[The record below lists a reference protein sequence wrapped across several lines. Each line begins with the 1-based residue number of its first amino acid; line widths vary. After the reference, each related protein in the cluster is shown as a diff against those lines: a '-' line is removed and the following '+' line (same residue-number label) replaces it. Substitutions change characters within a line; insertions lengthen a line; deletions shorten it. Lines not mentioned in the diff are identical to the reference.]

1 LDATGN
7 AVIAWERSDGANQRI
22 EVRRRTPAGGLSAV
36 QILSEAGRDADAP
49 QEAVARNGNAV
60 VVWRLFD
67 GTNQRIQAV
76 RRSPAGA
83 LSVVQTLSDAGHDAD
98 APQLSVD
105 RNGNAIVAWR
115 LFDGTNQRIQA
126 GRRSAGGAL
135 SPVLTVSDGGQD
147 ATDPEVGAD
156 PNGNAVVVWM
166 RSDGAHNRVQAGR
179 LQAG

>member
-1 LDATGN
+1 MVGPRQTVTGLMDLGP
-7 AVIAWERSDGANQRI
+7 SLLHLL
-22 EVRRRTPAGGLSAV
+22 GLSREGTHF
-36 QILSEAGRDADAP
+36 LGHNFFRD
-49 QEAVARNGNAV
+49 NGNAV